1 MVRIDKTLLDSVTTE
16 AISLPRLRKNFNFHK
31 EYSDTLQRLLNALEP
46 MSYIRPHKHEDP
58 DKREVFFALRGR
70 ILVIEFDENGEVA
83 DHQILDPAEGV
94 YGTEIPE
101 RTFHTIVSLESGTVA
116 YEIKDGPY
124 SPIDD
129 KNFASWAPAE
139 GSAEALPY
147 LRSLID
153 KTAVRP
159 SQK

>member
-1 MVRIDKTLLDSVTTE
+1 MIRIDTTLLDSVTGE
-16 AISLPRLRKNFNFHK
+16 ARSLPRLRKNYNFHK
-31 EYSDTLQRLLNALEP
+31 EYSDTLQRLLNAMEP
-46 MSYIRPHKHEDP
+46 LSYIRPHKHEDP

-70 ILVIEFDENGEVA
+70 ILIVEFDEAGNIT
-83 DHQILDPAEGV
+83 DHQILDPVKGV
-94 YGTEIPE
+94 YGTEISE

-139 GSAEALPY
+139 GSAEAVPY
-147 LRSLID
+147 LRSLVD
-153 KTAVRP
+153 KTVISSAE
-159 SQK
+159 K